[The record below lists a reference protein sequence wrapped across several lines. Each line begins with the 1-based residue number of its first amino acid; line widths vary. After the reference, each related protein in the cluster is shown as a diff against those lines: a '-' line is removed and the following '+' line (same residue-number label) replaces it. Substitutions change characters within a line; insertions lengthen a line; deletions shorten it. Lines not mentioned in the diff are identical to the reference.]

1 VKKLIAILLLGIL
14 TYGQV
19 GYVLIFKL
27 MVTKI
32 RQNERATLCNGTGN
46 QPLTVLNYNSLTS
59 VCFSEIEDN
68 ELSYNGERYD
78 IVKQEKSE
86 NGSTVFYCIEDE
98 PETALISH
106 LNGDVVNNL
115 DSQSHKNTPTPYRFI
130 VDWYVLPTVKCDTY
144 PITRVKTAP
153 ITVMRQLH
161 APVIG
166 FQTPPP
172 KPA

>member
-1 VKKLIAILLLGIL
+1 MKKLIAILLLGIL
-14 TYGQV
+14 TYSQV
-19 GYVLIFKL
+19 GYVLMFKL

-32 RQNERATLCNGTGN
+32 QQNVQASRGHNN
-46 QPLTVLNYNSLTS
+46 QPLTMLNYNSLTS
-59 VCFSEIEDN
+59 ASFSEIEND
-68 ELSYNGERYD
+68 ELSYKGERYD
-78 IVKQEKSE
+78 IVRREKSE
-86 NGSTVFYCIEDE
+86 NGSIIFYCIDDQ

-106 LNGDVVNNL
+106 LDGDVVNNL

-153 ITVMRQLH
+153 ITVMRQLN